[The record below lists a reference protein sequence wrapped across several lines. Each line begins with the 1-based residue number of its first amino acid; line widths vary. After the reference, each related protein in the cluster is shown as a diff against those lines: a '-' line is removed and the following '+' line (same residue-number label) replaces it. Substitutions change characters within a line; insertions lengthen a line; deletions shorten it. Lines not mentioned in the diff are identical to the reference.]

1 MSDKLEVSGAL
12 MQGFT
17 QAGIKLKIITRKKEN
32 SFFTNFI
39 VSNWYPIKDWQK
51 LQEIVSKEY
60 ADPAPILE
68 KVGIEMM
75 SLWYHHGIGSELV
88 KSGVKFL
95 YFQTSSNGY
104 YSVVRGPSSKIGEFK
119 LVGIDKNAGTAIVHS
134 TTPFNRD
141 MERGV
146 LIGGMKAPGDLNYV
160 DVNNDEHRDYFEIKF
175 H

>member
-12 MQGFT
+12 MQGFS
-17 QAGIKLKIITRKKEN
+17 QAGIKLKIITRIKLH
-32 SFFTNFI
+32 SFFTDFN
-39 VSNWYPIKDWQK
+39 VDNWYPIKDWK
-51 LQEIVSKEY
+51 ALQEIVSKKY
-60 ADPAPILE
+60 ANSSPILE

-75 SLWYHHGIGSELV
+75 NIWYHHVIGSKLV
-88 KSGVKFL
+88 KSGVEFL

-104 YSVVRGPSSKIGEFK
+104 YSVVRGPSSKIGKFDLIE
-119 LVGIDKNAGTAIVHS
+119 LDEKNGTAIVHS

-141 MERGV
+141 MERGI